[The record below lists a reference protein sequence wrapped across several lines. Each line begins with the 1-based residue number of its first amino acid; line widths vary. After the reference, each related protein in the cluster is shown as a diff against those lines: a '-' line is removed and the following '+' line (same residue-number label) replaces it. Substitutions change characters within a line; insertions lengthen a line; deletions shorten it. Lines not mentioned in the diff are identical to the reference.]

1 MSSLTP
7 QPWSANP
14 DVNDSNYPSENT
26 MTFVARRLRCRVLV
40 VDDDPSMRM
49 MLRETMEAGGHE
61 VSEAADGEEALDR
74 FIQCRPDIVLMD
86 VEMPR
91 LDGIS
96 ACRKLRELPGFG
108 MTPVLMVTGNDDSAS
123 IKAAYEAGAT
133 DFISKPINWPVL
145 GQRVQFILR
154 AARTL
159 RDLEV
164 SESKNRA
171 LLGAIPD
178 SICVLNADGRIE
190 QQLDH
195 GQGEQWLPGDA
206 EGRMVSEYLESEH
219 ARDFHAHIRKT
230 LETGSI
236 QTFEFQH
243 GRKTAPRA
251 HEVRLINYRKDRV
264 LALVRN
270 VTERVTAAAKVHR
283 LAFFDALTGLPNR
296 QRFLRAL
303 RSALGQAQAEGS
315 QIALLFID
323 LDFFKRINDNLGHST
338 GDVLLK
344 SVASRLAGC
353 IRGSDMVSPAE
364 DPEQSQTLAR
374 VGGDEFVILARGIQD
389 RHDAERIGIRVH
401 EALRSPFSHLGREF
415 VVTPSIGIA
424 LYPQDGGDAEALMK
438 NADTA
443 MYEAK
448 TAGRNTHRFYSESMS
463 LRSMERLDL
472 ELKLRKAVEHGDLEL
487 YYQPKVDIRGRGIVG
502 VEALLRWNHPEEG
515 FISPERFVPLAE
527 ETGLIVPISEW
538 VTSQACEQVR
548 AWTGAGLGDL
558 TIAINVSSQLFG
570 FGNLATMVWGAIC
583 NSNIDAS
590 SLELEITES
599 LLLGDLNQIHKT
611 LREIQEMGVALAV
624 DDFGTGYSS
633 LSYLKRLNVD
643 ALKIDRSFINDITT
657 DADDRAICS
666 AVVAMGHS
674 LGLNVIAE
682 GVETAEQLAAVCQ
695 LGCDEVQGFLFGRP
709 VPASR
714 IPEIVRNYR
723 HELIVEAQRTIP
735 DADSQEQRASRR
747 LK

>member
-1 MSSLTP
+1 
-7 QPWSANP
+7 
-14 DVNDSNYPSENT
+14 
-26 MTFVARRLRCRVLV
+26 MTFATRRLRCRVLV

-61 VSEAADGEEALDR
+61 VTEAANGEEALDR
-74 FIQCRPDIVLMD
+74 FIESRPDIVLMD

-133 DFISKPINWPVL
+133 DFISKPINWPIL

-178 SICVLNADGRIE
+178 SICVLNADGQIE

-195 GQGEQWLPGDA
+195 GQGEQWLPSDA
-206 EGRMVSEYLESEH
+206 EGRIVGDFLESEH
-219 ARDFHAHIRKT
+219 ARDFHAHIRRT
-230 LETGSI
+230 LDTGSM

-251 HEVRLINYRKDRV
+251 HEVRLINYRNGRV

-270 VTERVTAAAKVHR
+270 ITERVTAAAKVHR
-283 LAFFDALTGLPNR
+283 LAFFDTLTGLPNR

-303 RSALGQAQAEGS
+303 RSALGEAQAEGS

-364 DPEQSQTLAR
+364 DTEQRQTLAR

-389 RHDAERIGIRVH
+389 KHDAERIGIRVH

-502 VEALLRWNHPEEG
+502 VEALLRWDHPEEG

-527 ETGLIVPISEW
+527 ETGLIIPISEW
-538 VTSQACEQVR
+538 VTTQACEQVR
-548 AWTGAGLGDL
+548 AWSGAGLGDL
-558 TIAINVSSQLFG
+558 TVAINVSSQLFG

-682 GVETAEQLAAVCQ
+682 GVETADQLAAVCQ

-709 VPASR
+709 VPASQ
-714 IPEIVRNYR
+714 IPEVVGSYR
-723 HELIVEAQRTIP
+723 HELIAQAQGAIVDLEP
-735 DADSQEQRASRR
+735 EELRALRG
-747 LK
+747 LE

>member
-1 MSSLTP
+1 VSLAAT
-7 QPWSANP
+7 
-14 DVNDSNYPSENT
+14 E
-26 MTFVARRLRCRVLV
+26 LRCRVLI
-40 VDDDPSMRM
+40 VDDDPTMRL
-49 MLRETMEAGGHE
+49 MLRETMEGSGHE
-61 VSEAADGEEALDR
+61 VIEACNGEDALTL
-74 FIQCRPDIVLMD
+74 FEQYKPDIVLMD
-86 VEMPR
+86 VDMPR

-96 ACRKLRELPGFG
+96 ACRRLRDLPEFG

-154 AARTL
+154 AARTM
-159 RDLEV
+159 RELEV
-164 SESKNRA
+164 SESKNSA
-171 LLGAIPD
+171 LLDAIPD
-178 SICVLNADGRIE
+178 CICVFDADGRID
-190 QQLDH
+190 QLLDQ
-195 GQGEQWLPGDA
+195 GQGEQWLPSDA
-206 EGRMVSEYLESEH
+206 EGRLISELLAPEH
-219 ARDFHAHIRKT
+219 AGEFQAQIRSS
-230 LETGSI
+230 LEGGSI

-251 HEVRLINYRKDRV
+251 HEVRLINYRDNRV
-264 LALVRN
+264 LALIRN

-283 LAFFDALTGLPNR
+283 LAFFDTLTGLPNR

-303 RSALGQAQAEGS
+303 RVALSEAQTQGGQV
-315 QIALLFID
+315 ALLFID

-338 GDVLLK
+338 GDILLK

-353 IRGSDMVSPAE
+353 IRGSDMVSPTDE
-364 DPEQSQTLAR
+364 SQQSQTLAR
-374 VGGDEFVILARGIQD
+374 VGGDEFVILARGIRD
-389 RHDAERIGIRVH
+389 KHDAERIAVRVH

-424 LYPQDGGDAEALMK
+424 IHPQDGADAEALMK

-448 TAGRNTHRFYSESMS
+448 TAGRNTQRFYSESMS

-472 ELKLRKAVEHGDLEL
+472 ELKLRKAVEHGDLEIH
-487 YYQPKVDIRGRGIVG
+487 YQPKIDLKGRGITG

-515 FISPERFVPLAE
+515 PISPARFVPLAE
-527 ETGLIVPISEW
+527 ETGLIAPISEW
-538 VTSQACEQVR
+538 VVTQACEQSR
-548 AWTGAGLGDL
+548 AWVAAGLDPFP
-558 TIAINVSSQLFG
+558 IAVNVSSQLFT
-570 FGNLATMVWGAIC
+570 FGNLATMIWGAIC
-583 NSNIDAS
+583 NSGIDAS

-599 LLLGDLNQIHKT
+599 LFLRDLAQIHET

-643 ALKIDRSFINDITT
+643 ALKIDRSFIKDINI

-674 LGLNVIAE
+674 LGLKVIAE
-682 GVETAEQLAAVCQ
+682 GVETREQLAAIRDI
-695 LGCDEVQGFLFGRP
+695 GCDEVQGFLFSRP
-709 VPASR
+709 VPATQIS
-714 IPEIVRNYR
+714 EFVRSN
-723 HELIVEAQRTIP
+723 LAGTILG
-735 DADSQEQRASRR
+735 DTSDQGATGSRR
-747 LK
+747 LR